1 MVEIRKTA
9 DIATDSQLSML
20 IDRQA
25 TLISELSPQNA
36 TAVWKR
42 DAELDDASQVRLHIS
57 DAYGRSSQ
65 LLSVVDLSDG
75 DRMLARISRL
85 VGDLVYQQ
93 CENLSDPGT
102 LAHLASFTPG
112 RLCLR
117 FTEQDPHIPLPSGD
131 DVPCALLF
139 ADISGFTRLTERL
152 AAKGPVGAEELT
164 LALNRY
170 FGDLIEIVGE
180 YGGDVLKFA
189 GDALVAV
196 FEDRIPGAALRDA
209 AARATSASLIIQRKM
224 QNFPEVEGT
233 KLSLKTVLVAG
244 DLRIMHL
251 GGVFGRCEVLIVG
264 DPLKEVGTA
273 DKVAEPGDIIAS
285 SVFFRRVEGLVE
297 STPVDD
303 GHYRIHGLR
312 QRDEEDFETSSNSGQ
327 QELVDAPF
335 RVSSVAAMRGYIPA
349 AIYARLAAGQTDW
362 LGELRKVSVLFANLP
377 GFSRETPIEDAQ
389 RLMVTLQRT
398 VYQFEGS
405 LNKMSVDDKGVSML
419 AGFGLPPVAH
429 EDDAV
434 RAISCAQALHER
446 ITQLGWK
453 CSIGV
458 ASGRIFCGAYGND
471 QRREYTMIGDT
482 VNTSARL
489 MQAADGHILCGQ
501 ATWRE
506 AESRFD
512 FEILE
517 PVRMKGKSE
526 PVPIYRP
533 LGRRMQTAYQARDR
547 ITVIGRKDEV
557 QLFDEQLKT
566 FVETR
571 ASCIVYVEGEAGVG
585 KSHLVDYFE
594 QSAEDAGCRVL
605 YDGGDAIER
614 STPWYG
620 WRSIVTGVLGVEDQ
634 RLEPE
639 WLKRA
644 LRDRFE
650 LSEETMRLAPLLS
663 SVLPVVWSDNDWTA
677 QMSGAIRATNVNE
690 LLSELISQ
698 AARQEPL
705 VISLE
710 DVHWFDSA
718 SLALLNKLASQ
729 FEPVMILAAT
739 RPMTQPIPREI
750 ESLLRMPVT
759 HHFQLDD
766 LPADEA
772 VQMARHLLEVSSLP
786 EAVENLV
793 SVRSHGNPLFVKEL
807 TLTLRD
813 SGTLKISDGT
823 ARVVGDLQEFR
834 DRQAAGS
841 LASVIV
847 NRIDTLTPSEQLV
860 VKVASAIG
868 YEFSYAILRDIF
880 PVEQERTGIRDC
892 LQSLCDKQVIQP
904 LEDRVELEYV
914 YRHRALRD
922 VAYNLVLQKHRIE
935 LHTAIGEWIEAEH
948 SDELEAHYPLL
959 AEHWLLAGDLTRA
972 VRLLAQAGHVALQN
986 SANREAAR
994 FYRKALNL
1002 EPELDQRIDTLERA
1016 RWERRYG
1023 EALYCHGEIVPALNH
1038 LRKALKLLGHPDP
1051 ESLIGASVSSGT
1063 ELTRQLF
1070 RRWRTALFG
1079 KPAGRPTET
1088 LIESVRA
1095 YERLF
1100 EIHYMRNDL
1109 VGNTLAAFRSLN
1121 LAERYGFCPELSRS
1135 YASASVII
1143 SSMMLYGA
1151 ADRYVDRG
1159 KRIAGKTGDLPSM
1172 AYVKAIG
1179 SIHYIATG
1187 NWETAQQILGEAIP
1201 LCTEIGDRRR
1211 WSEASALIMNLNAWV
1226 GDWDSLLDHSAKL
1239 HRVAEADNVS
1249 QLIFWA
1255 IGWMTW
1261 VASARDPHDETL
1273 RKAETDLESWIRNG
1287 EEMPLA
1293 DEVLVRGGLLLP
1305 RLRRG
1310 EWESAVAVV
1319 NEIETVLGYAQP
1331 VAIYLL
1337 PAYCAMAD
1345 LYYAL
1350 AKSGY
1355 ESALIKQKEIRRRL
1369 RLMHFRI
1376 QVFSVLI
1383 PISVPLRNLSAARR
1397 LILKGRTNKASRI
1410 LKKGIARAESLR
1422 IPYFI
1427 AMLKIELAGIA
1438 ETDEQRDA
1446 NLSEAHTLLRQLK
1459 VTSPEVLSLR
1469 PSGVRA

>member
-1 MVEIRKTA
+1 MVEIRKA
-9 DIATDSQLSML
+9 PDIADDSQLSML
-20 IDRQA
+20 IDRQS

-42 DAELDDASQVRLHIS
+42 DPDTGNISDVRLHIS
-57 DAYGRSSQ
+57 DAYGRSSR
-65 LLSVVDLSDG
+65 LLNVVDLSDG

-112 RLCLR
+112 RLCLQ
-117 FTEQDPHIPLPSGD
+117 FTEQDPHIPLPSAD
-131 DVPCALLF
+131 EVPCALLF

-164 LALNRY
+164 LALNSY
-170 FGDLIEIVGE
+170 FGDLIQIVDD

-196 FEDRIPGAALRDA
+196 FEDRMSGAHLRDA
-209 AARATSASLIIQRKM
+209 AGRAAAASLTIQRKM
-224 QNFPEVEGT
+224 ENFPEVEGT
-233 KLSLKTVLVAG
+233 KLSLKIVLVAG

-251 GGVFGRCEVLIVG
+251 GGVFGRCEMLIVG

-273 DKVAEPGDIIAS
+273 DKVAGPGDIIAS
-285 SVFFRRVEGLVE
+285 SSFFRRVDSLVE
-297 STPVDD
+297 STQVDD
-303 GHYRIHGLR
+303 GHHRIVALR
-312 QRDEEDFETSSNSGQ
+312 QRDEEDFETSRGSGQ

-362 LGELRKVSVLFANLP
+362 LGELRKVAVLFVNLP
-377 GFSRETPIEDAQ
+377 GFGRETPITDAQ
-389 RLMVTLQRT
+389 RLMVALQRT

-429 EDDAV
+429 EDDAA
-434 RAISCAQALHER
+434 RAVGCAQALHSR
-446 ITQLGWK
+446 ISELGWT
-453 CSIGV
+453 CSLGV

-482 VNTSARL
+482 VNTAARL
-489 MQAADGHILCGQ
+489 MQAAQGHILCDQ
-501 ATWRE
+501 TTWRE
-506 AESRFD
+506 AESRFE
-512 FEILE
+512 FETLE

-533 LGRRMQTAYQARDR
+533 LARRTQNAYRADER
-547 ITVIGRKDEV
+547 ITVIGRKVEV
-557 QLFDEQLKT
+557 KLFNEQLKR
-566 FVETR
+566 FLDTR
-571 ASCIVYVEGEAGVG
+571 ESCIFYVEGEAGVG

-594 QSAEDAGCRVL
+594 QLAEDAGCRVL

-614 STPWYG
+614 STAWFG
-620 WRSIVTGVLGVEDQ
+620 WRSVITGVIGVEDQ

-639 WLKRA
+639 WLTRA

-650 LSEETMRLAPLLS
+650 LSDETMRLAPLLS
-663 SVLPVVWSDNDWTA
+663 SVLPVVWPDNDWTA

-710 DVHWFDSA
+710 DIHWFDSA
-718 SLALLNKLASQ
+718 SLALLNNLASRS
-729 FEPVMILAAT
+729 EPVLIITDA
-739 RPMTQPIPREI
+739 RPMTSPIPREI
-750 ESLLRMPVT
+750 ESLLKSPVT
-759 HHFQLDD
+759 RHLKLDD
-766 LPADEA
+766 LSTDEA
-772 VQMARHLLEVSSLP
+772 VQMARHLLEVRALP
-786 EAVENLV
+786 ESVENLV
-793 SVRSHGNPLFVKEL
+793 SRRSHGNPLFVEEL
-807 TLTLRD
+807 TLMLRD
-813 SGTLKISDGT
+813 SGTLEVSGGT
-823 ARVVGDLQEFR
+823 ARLVGDLDEFR
-834 DRQAAGS
+834 EQHAADS

-868 YEFSYAILRDIF
+868 YEFPYAMLRDIF
-880 PVEQERTGIRDC
+880 PVEAERSGIRDC
-892 LQSLCDKQVIQP
+892 LESLCEKHV
-904 LEDRVELEYV
+904 LEVTEGRTELEYEF
-914 YRHRALRD
+914 RNRTLRD

-935 LHTAIGEWIEAEH
+935 LHTALGEWIEDQY
-948 SDELEAHYPLL
+948 SDELAPHFPML
-959 AEHWLLAGDLTRA
+959 AEHWLHAGDLTRA
-972 VRLLAQAGHVALQN
+972 VDYLAKAGHAALQN

-994 FYRKALNL
+994 FYRKALKL
-1002 EPELDQRIDTLERA
+1002 EPELEERIDSLERA

-1023 EALYCHGEIVPALNH
+1023 EALYRHGEIVLALNH
-1038 LRKALKLLGHPDP
+1038 LREALKLLGHPDP
-1051 ESLIGASVSSGT
+1051 ESLIGASLSSGM
-1063 ELTRQLF
+1063 ELVGQLS
-1070 RRWRTALFG
+1070 RRLRSRMFG
-1079 KPAGRPTET
+1079 KPAGRPSEA

-1121 LAERYGFCPELSRS
+1121 LAERYGSCPELSRS
-1135 YASASVII
+1135 YASTSVIT
-1143 SSMMLYGA
+1143 SSMMLYNA
-1151 ADRYVDRG
+1151 ADRYVARG
-1159 KRIAGKTGDLPSM
+1159 SRIAEKSGDLPSV

-1187 NWETAQQILGEAIP
+1187 NWEAARQILDEAIP
-1201 LCTEIGDRRR
+1201 LCSKIGDRRR
-1211 WSEASALIMNLNAWV
+1211 WSEATALLMNLTSWSGEWNT
-1226 GDWDSLLDHSAKL
+1226 LLDNAEKL
-1239 HRVAEADNVS
+1239 KHAAEAENVS

-1255 IGWMTW
+1255 IGWMMW
-1261 VASARDPHDETL
+1261 VNSARDPEGQTS
-1273 RKAETDLESWIRNG
+1273 REAEADLEAWIRND

-1293 DEVLVRGGLLLP
+1293 DEVLARGGLLMP

-1310 EWESAVAVV
+1310 EWESAVAIA
-1319 NEIETVLGYAQP
+1319 NEIETVLGNAQP

-1350 AKSGY
+1350 AASGY
-1355 ESALIKQKEIRRRL
+1355 ESALIKQKEVRRRL

-1376 QVFSVLI
+1376 QVFSLLI
-1383 PISVPLRNLSAARR
+1383 PISSPLRYLSAGRR
-1397 LILKGRTNKASRI
+1397 LILKGRTNKARRV
-1410 LKKGIARAESLR
+1410 LEKGIARGESLR
-1422 IPYFI
+1422 IPYFV
-1427 AMLKIELAGIA
+1427 AMLKTELAGIA
-1438 ETDEQRDA
+1438 ESEGDSLLA
-1446 NLSEAHTLLRQLK
+1446 EAHELLRQLG
-1459 VTSPEVLSLR
+1459 VESPEVLTLR
-1469 PSGVRA
+1469 PDLGRE